1 MVSHNVSEGAKPR
14 NFSSLHWA
22 KGLAAWKPVALH
34 AIMASVPATCR
45 GRRPWRVIRGF
56 TTELGRTISF
66 PKEASNEPKRQRR
79 KYGGMVVGLTRSR
92 GVNIQQFL
100 TETVVLTASGGLL
113 GVLFGLLCG
122 PLFRGFRSGVTM
134 FSPDLL
140 PPIVHTLE
148 PRIAAWSVVL

>member
-1 MVSHNVSEGAKPR
+1 MVSHNASEGVKPR

-45 GRRPWRVIRGF
+45 GRRPWRVIQRF

-92 GVNIQQFL
+92 GVI
-100 TETVVLTASGGLL
+100 
-113 GVLFGLLCG
+113 GVMSIESREPG
-122 PLFRGFRSGVTM
+122 
-134 FSPDLL
+134 
-140 PPIVHTLE
+140 TLE
-148 PRIAAWSVVL
+148 GISSGTQRDEVAYAIH

>member
-79 KYGGMVVGLTRSR
+79 KYGGMVVGLTHIR
-92 GVNIQQFL
+92 GVNRVTPI
-100 TETVVLTASGGLL
+100 ESRESG
-113 GVLFGLLCG
+113 
-122 PLFRGFRSGVTM
+122 
-134 FSPDLL
+134 
-140 PPIVHTLE
+140 TLE
-148 PRIAAWSVVL
+148 GVSSRTQRIEAAYAIR